1 MSQLPDPTDPSK
13 VVQTALG
20 GIKEALKAGRDIKET
35 AKEVNTFLDEEA
47 KARVAWRRKQQEVQ
61 RRGDMMYIDAINEYR
76 VLYNLKRNKEQAFK
90 EIEKEF
96 GKRAVDEVQALEVRL
111 RKERKELQGE
121 YDSDR
126 RATRNEWLVLG
137 VLALVIYG
145 ILKATKVW

>member
-1 MSQLPDPTDPSK
+1 MAQLPDPTDPSK

-35 AKEVNTFLDEEA
+35 AKEVNAFLDEEA

-76 VLYNLKRNKEQAFK
+76 ILYNIRKTKENAFK
-90 EIEKEF
+90 QIEKEF
-96 GKRAVDEVQALEVRL
+96 GKRAVSEVQDLEVRL
-111 RKERKELQGE
+111 RKERKELQKD

-126 RATRNEWLVLG
+126 QATRREWLVIG
-137 VLALVIYG
+137 VLALLIYAV
-145 ILKATKVW
+145 LKITKVW

>member
-1 MSQLPDPTDPSK
+1 M
-13 VVQTALG
+13 QTALG
-20 GIKEALKAGRDIKET
+20 GIKEALKAGREIKET

-96 GKRAVDEVQALEVRL
+96 GRRAVDEVQALETRL
-111 RKERKELQGE
+111 RKERKDLQKE
-121 YDSDR
+121 FDSDR
-126 RATRNEWLVLG
+126 EATRKEWLILG
-137 VLALVIYG
+137 LLALLIYG

>member
-20 GIKEALKAGRDIKET
+20 GIKEALKAGREIKET

-96 GKRAVDEVQALEVRL
+96 GKRAVDEVKDLEVKL
-111 RKERKELQGE
+111 RKERKELQSE
-121 YDSDR
+121 FDSDR
-126 RATRNEWLVLG
+126 EATRREWLVIILIS
-137 VLALVIYG
+137 ALIYG

>member
-20 GIKEALKAGRDIKET
+20 GIKEALKAGREIKET

-96 GKRAVDEVQALEVRL
+96 GKRAVDEVQALETRL
-111 RKERKELQGE
+111 RKERKDLQKE
-121 YDSDR
+121 FDSDR
-126 RATRNEWLVLG
+126 EATRKEWLILG
-137 VLALVIYG
+137 LLALLIYG
-145 ILKATKVW
+145 ILKSTKVW